1 MLTFCQ
7 TVGAGYASL
16 QASSHLA
23 SAELQV
29 KEELAMAEQALL
41 GVKREN
47 VVKVGKEENRE
58 VKLDAEFVK
67 EEVKKF
73 DKMEIIKIPNSE
85 EVKVTVIESE
95 ITRKV

>member
-47 VVKVGKEENRE
+47 VVKVGKE
-58 VKLDAEFVK
+58 
-67 EEVKKF
+67 
-73 DKMEIIKIPNSE
+73 
-85 EVKVTVIESE
+85 
-95 ITRKV
+95 

>member
-1 MLTFCQ
+1 
-7 TVGAGYASL
+7 
-16 QASSHLA
+16 
-23 SAELQV
+23 
-29 KEELAMAEQALL
+29 
-41 GVKREN
+41 
-47 VVKVGKEENRE
+47 
-58 VKLDAEFVK
+58 VK